1 MFITRALNH
10 LPLYLGLKKAD
21 EVRVLESLFAFS
33 P

>member
-10 LPLYLGLKKAD
+10 LHLHLDLKKAD
-21 EVRVLESLFAFS
+21 EVRVLDSLITFL

>member
-10 LPLYLGLKKAD
+10 LHLDLKKAD
-21 EVRVLESLFAFS
+21 EVRVLDSLITFL